1 MKIARLYLLSFIAL
15 LLPAALWAQA
25 DKAKPWFDCAKI
37 NNLVGVILIG
47 GAVIFYILHA
57 QKGKNLFIRRIA
69 GLNAID
75 EAVGRAT
82 EMGKPVLFLTGLSD
96 VDDVQTLA
104 ALSILGHVA
113 RKTAEYESDI
123 LVPCCRSVVMTTAQ
137 ETVKEAYLR
146 AGVPDSY
153 KSENVRYLTDDQ
165 FGFVAGVDGIMLRD
179 KPAANFYLGMYY
191 AESLILAET
200 GHSTGAIQIAG
211 TAAVSQLPFFV
222 VACDYTLIGEELFA
236 ASAYLSRDPK
246 QVGSLKGQDL
256 AKAIILAAILLGV
269 LIITCFPQTH
279 DFIVNLFKT

>member
-1 MKIARLYLLSFIAL
+1 MKKSFLAWLSFFAL
-15 LLPAALWAQA
+15 TLCSLLWAA
-25 DKAKPWFDCAKI
+25 EKEIKPWFAFNKL
-37 NNLVGVILIG
+37 NNLIGVLVIG

-57 QKGKNLFIRRIA
+57 QKGKTLFIRRIA

-137 ETVKEAYLR
+137 EVVKEAYLK

-179 KPAANFYLGMYY
+179 RPAANFYLGMYY

-211 TAAVSQLPFFV
+211 TAAVTQLPFFV
-222 VACDYTLIGEELFA
+222 VACDYTLIGEELYA

-256 AKAIILAAILLGV
+256 AKVTILAAILLAV
-269 LIITCFPQTH
+269 LLITIFPHTT
-279 DFIVNLFKT
+279 DFITNLFKT